1 MVGGRGG
8 RNRPPSMIDVA
19 KQAGVSHQ
27 TVSRVLNTPD
37 VVRPETRRRI
47 ERAMQELGYRRNSQ
61 ARALKTRS
69 TGLIG
74 VVCSADFSFTP
85 GRLVVAIE
93 EAAREA
99 GFVTAL
105 RVIKEIDEE
114 AVRNT
119 VEFFLGH
126 GIESIVV
133 LAPLPEMAEAAQQM
147 AQRLPTVT
155 ISSGLDPAGGL
166 HVIRVDQNFGARL
179 ATEHLVGLGHRSIAH
194 LAGPHGWYWAEGR
207 IRGWAETLRES
218 GLKDDLLVVSEGW
231 AANDGYA
238 AAQELL
244 TGGVRPGAV
253 FAANDYMALGAIRA
267 FEEVGLRVPDDIS
280 VMGYDDVEAAAF
292 FSPSLTTV
300 REPSEQAARAAVD
313 TLIAFAG
320 GASAEHSSLRP
331 ELVMRAS
338 TTPAHGPR

>member
-1 MVGGRGG
+1 MAGARGS

-27 TVSRVLNTPD
+27 TVSRVLNNPE
-37 VVRPETRRRI
+37 VVRADTRRRI
-47 ERAMQELGYRRNSQ
+47 ERAMRELGYYRNSQ

-69 TGLIG
+69 TGMIG

-114 AVRNT
+114 AVRST
-119 VEFFLGH
+119 VEFFLGR

-147 AQRLPTVT
+147 AEKLPTVI
-155 ISSGLDPAGGL
+155 ISSGLEPADGL
-166 HVIRVDQNFGARL
+166 HVIRVDQNVGARL
-179 ATEHLVGLGHRSIAH
+179 ASEHLVGLGHHAIAH
-194 LAGPHGWYWAEGR
+194 LAGPRGWYWAEGR
-207 IRGWAETLRES
+207 ARAWAETLRES

-231 AANDGYA
+231 AAADGYA
-238 AAQELL
+238 GAQRLL
-244 TGGVRPGAV
+244 TAGARPGAV

-267 FEEVGLRVPDDIS
+267 YEEAGLRVPDDIS

-300 REPSEQAARAAVD
+300 REPSERAARAAVD
-313 TLIAFAG
+313 TLVAFAEG
-320 GASAEHSSLRP
+320 RSVEHSSLMP

-338 TTPAHGPR
+338 TAPARAPR